1 MNEFELFTLVYY
13 ALESYYG
20 NDAEDSEINSFLS
33 DMCPFTFEDIGS
45 ADPVVYEDY
54 LEFIDGKEIT
64 VENSLGIAREYLKTI
79 EYADVTP
86 ALEAMTEEKWIEG
99 CKKYLSQPHK
109 GVYAFCS
116 NA

>member
-64 VENSLGIAREYLKTI
+64 IENSLDVAREYVRMIDLV
-79 EYADVTP
+79 DVTP
-86 ALEAMTEEKWIEG
+86 AFAEMTEEKWVKG
-99 CKKYLSQPHK
+99 CKEFLSQPHK
-109 GVYAFCS
+109 VS
-116 NA
+116 K